1 MFVARSVTGFQILC
15 KLGFKTCLNMP
26 EKKKHACENRVVIET
41 SNCCQVNFRK
51 SHQVWWRSVPPP
63 PPPPPRPSRVVYFK
77 GHSVKTYMVLSMIIL
92 QPKGTMYNKDITDH
106 RPKDTTI
113 GNRICRKTGWSF
125 IKIRS
130 SLA

>member
-1 MFVARSVTGFQILC
+1 MPQHAREENQNF
-15 KLGFKTCLNMP
+15 
-26 EKKKHACENRVVIET
+26 EKHACQNTVAMET

-51 SHQVWWRSVPPP
+51 SHQIWWRSVPPS
-63 PPPPPRPSRVVYFK
+63 PPPRPSRVNVYFK
-77 GHSVKTYMVLSMIIL
+77 GHSAKTYMVLSMIIL

-106 RPKDTTI
+106 KPKDTAI

-125 IKIRS
+125 IKIRP